1 MQMKLFLVLFFIF
14 CSSYTFAQK
23 KVPVEFPGG
32 IKAFNCFVSSHFDH
46 KIYENCPDCS
56 KTLFGVKIDSTGRGH
71 AVVEN
76 NLVPE
81 LEEEWQR
88 VVSLMPEWI
97 SVTETPIPEK
107 TIMFGCMPWNFK
119 CPQMTE

>member
-1 MQMKLFLVLFFIF
+1 MKTALIAVKHYSVL
-14 CSSYTFAQK
+14 
-23 KVPVEFPGG
+23 
-32 IKAFNCFVSSHFDH
+32 
-46 KIYENCPDCS
+46 
-56 KTLFGVKIDSTGRGH
+56 KIDSTGRGH